1 MAGPSIAERVSAKL
15 IAAKMPAFREA
26 DNTRVNTRESKDKRG
41 PMSGWDQMRSRIVG
55 PLDDRGRPIGAPMLY
70 VFSTCSAFIRT
81 VPVLQHDAAR
91 PVDLDTDSEDHA
103 ADDCRYACSSR
114 PWSRTVKV
122 PDAPPDGYKAPTE
135 DMNDVQ
141 SSVKLS

>member
-1 MAGPSIAERVSAKL
+1 V
-15 IAAKMPAFREA
+15 PAFREV
-26 DNTRVNTRESKDKRG
+26 DNTRVNTRERKDKRG

-55 PLDDRGRPIGAPMLY
+55 LLDDKGRPIGVPMLY

-81 VPVLQHDAAR
+81 VPVLQHDPAK
-91 PVDLDTDSEDHA
+91 PEDLDTESEDHA

-114 PWSRTVKV
+114 PWMRTVKT
-122 PDAPPDGYKAPTE
+122 PDAPPDGYKAPVE
-135 DMNDVQ
+135 DMTDVQ